1 MGVEYFSPLGDPYD
15 ADLIVS
21 NDTNWIYRDT
31 VLSKVDKIPDM
42 LGYEMD
48 VINNENLKPKEGN
61 TEEAISV
68 TPIFE
73 TPLIDRKNRTIITH
87 GGMYRASSGAN
98 VFGSG
103 TMQWSWGL
111 DDYGVKEGLR
121 TSRLNSAIETMTWNL
136 FEAAGIA
143 RPANNVLS
151 IG

>member
-1 MGVEYFSPLGDPYD
+1 
-15 ADLIVS
+15 
-21 NDTNWIYRDT
+21 
-31 VLSKVDKIPDM
+31 
-42 LGYEMD
+42 
-48 VINNENLKPKEGN
+48 
-61 TEEAISV
+61 
-68 TPIFE
+68 
-73 TPLIDRKNRTIITH
+73 
-87 GGMYRASSGAN
+87 MYRASSGAN